1 MAEEVRMWE
10 VGTENELLDV
20 QPWQLDK
27 EERIEEWIKRDI
39 SVLDPALLVIGQQ
52 VKTAFGKFIDLLCM
66 DSDGKLVIVELKRD
80 RTPREVTAQ
89 ALDYG
94 SWVKDLDFAQIAAIA
109 AKYFEETGSKYS
121 DLESAF
127 AAKFPNSDFPDAIN
141 ASHGMRVVASEIDDS
156 TERIIR
162 YLSETYGVDIN
173 AACFR
178 FFKTKDGCQLLV
190 RTFIVAKEEA
200 EANIKKQPGKRPP
213 KYTEG
218 EFLAMARENQ
228 TEELVEICRQMRD
241 IWQEKCTGA
250 GEGSFRYYA
259 NGVKTYAINVSG
271 KFADAPQGQLD
282 VWWSKELAE
291 VTGLSQETIRLKFS
305 KNFEP
310 FKAAG
315 RNFIRL
321 KNAKEA
327 QLLIGELKALAQEQ
341 PKRSS
346 AVT

>member
-20 QPWQLDK
+20 HPWQLDK

-39 SVLDPALLVIGQQ
+39 SILDPALLVIGQQ
-52 VKTAFGKFIDLLCM
+52 VGTAFGKFIDLLCM
-66 DSDGKLVIVELKRD
+66 DSDGRLVIVELKRD

-89 ALDYG
+89 ALDYA
-94 SWVKDLDFAQIAAIA
+94 SWVKDLDEDEVAEIATT
-109 AKYFEETGSKYS
+109 YFKKTGSKYS
-121 DLESAF
+121 DLKSAF
-127 AAKFPNSDFPDAIN
+127 ADKFPDSAFPEVIN
-141 ASHGMRVVASEIDDS
+141 ASHGMRIVASEIDDG

-162 YLSETYGVDIN
+162 YLSGTYGVDIN

-178 FFKTKDGCQLLV
+178 FFKTKDGRQLLA

-213 KYTEG
+213 KYTEA
-218 EFLAMARENQ
+218 ECLAMARENQ
-228 TEELVEICRQMRD
+228 TEELVEVCRQMRD
-241 IWQEKCTGA
+241 IWQEKCTSA
-250 GEGSFRYYA
+250 GGGSFRYYA

-282 VWWSKELAE
+282 VWLPKELAE
-291 VTGLSQETIRLKFS
+291 VTGLSQETIRLRLS

>member
-1 MAEEVRMWE
+1 
-10 VGTENELLDV
+10 
-20 QPWQLDK
+20 
-27 EERIEEWIKRDI
+27 
-39 SVLDPALLVIGQQ
+39 
-52 VKTAFGKFIDLLCM
+52 M
-66 DSDGKLVIVELKRD
+66 DED
-80 RTPREVTAQ
+80 EVTE
-89 ALDYG
+89 
-94 SWVKDLDFAQIAAIA
+94 IATA
-109 AKYFEETGSKYS
+109 YFEKTSSKYS
-121 DLESAF
+121 DLRSAF
-127 AAKFPNSDFPDAIN
+127 ADKFPDSGFPEVINS
-141 ASHGMRVVASEIDDS
+141 SHGMRIVASEIDDG

-162 YLSETYGVDIN
+162 YLSGTYGVDIN

-178 FFKTKDGCQLLV
+178 FFKTKDGRQLLV

-200 EANIKKQPGKRPP
+200 EANIKKQPGKRHA
-213 KYTEG
+213 KYTEA

-250 GEGSFRYYA
+250 GGGSFRYYA
-259 NGVKTYAINVSG
+259 NGDKTYAINVSG

-282 VWWSKELAE
+282 VWLPKELAE
-291 VTGLSQETIRLKFS
+291 ATGLSQETIRLRFS

-310 FKAAG
+310 FRAAG